1 MKKNESNIPVVS
13 SSLSWIEK
21 DRLAGIR
28 LNEMRALAVDNS
40 ILNEISSKVLR
51 QLIIE
56 GINIG
61 LATAKTEKKS
71 QDAESIAQWV
81 IDSRYPKNEQMKV
94 SDFELYNGIIERIKG
109 LDVK

>member
-1 MKKNESNIPVVS
+1 MLENENSNNPHNPQLNIGAVS
-13 SSLSWIEK
+13 GSLSWIEK

-40 ILNEISSKVLR
+40 ILNEVSSKVLR

-61 LATAKTEKKS
+61 LNY
-71 QDAESIAQWV
+71 
-81 IDSRYPKNEQMKV
+81 R
-94 SDFELYNGIIERIKG
+94 
-109 LDVK
+109 

>member
-1 MKKNESNIPVVS
+1 MKDKKHIQSFNEHQENLNISDVS
-13 SSLSWIEK
+13 GSLSWIEK

-40 ILNEISSKVLR
+40 ILNEVSSKVLR

-61 LATAKTEKKS
+61 LNY
-71 QDAESIAQWV
+71 
-81 IDSRYPKNEQMKV
+81 R
-94 SDFELYNGIIERIKG
+94 
-109 LDVK
+109 